1 MDIILEFS
9 DKLILNSFYE
19 VFNSTELYNPNS
31 TKRQIISL
39 WLIAMFGVNLLYFTL
54 ATISYYYLFD
64 KRLLKHPKVGDSGG
78 GGGGGGVVDS
88 LISLISIS
96 QLLVFEKS
104 DFKGNMGMIVRDK
117 LVSGSHNN

>member
-54 ATISYYYLFD
+54 ATISYYCLFD
-64 KRLLKHPKVGDSGG
+64 KRLLKHPKVGGGGDSG
-78 GGGGGGVVDS
+78 DS
-88 LISLISIS
+88 LISLSIS
-96 QLLVFEKS
+96 Q
-104 DFKGNMGMIVRDK
+104 
-117 LVSGSHNN
+117 H